1 MVYLRGS
8 DLKIPNKALISDY
21 FTLFI
26 SDLRKAEIPQ
36 YAYAMAYYTLISLVP
51 SLILIFSLISLFTPI
66 FGENS
71 FVINDLRHFILENLA
86 TGSGEQVIT
95 YLEAVIARVD
105 IKTLGFTGF
114 FGTLI
119 TLVFLLQSIEV
130 ALNRIFAV
138 TRRRNIFTR
147 FVYFWTILTLGTFLL
162 AMIVGV
168 FSGFN
173 LNANGFT
180 EMSSHPLAGGFAYFL
195 GLIILFTLIYKIV
208 PNKYVEFSHAVY
220 GAFGASLFLLIAGL
234 LFRSYTKMFTNYQ
247 AIYGAALSALPI
259 FLIWIYLNWVI
270 ILSGALLTRRFQL
283 GSSIE
288 VEQTFL
294 DDLPSESAAHIQ
306 NLTRSHL
313 PFLVLWK
320 IYHDL
325 HAGGF
330 IGFNPQVA
338 SKDFSMPE
346 HWLQEAVET
355 LERCGFVTTGQSVS
369 EGLALAYFP
378 TIASDQLS
386 LETFF
391 ERLEIA
397 FEVEWEKLLGRL
409 SLPYVNLP
417 WLTKTDLSSK
427 TFDDLLK
434 A

>member
-1 MVYLRGS
+1 MR
-8 DLKIPNKALISDY
+8 IPNKALITDY
-21 FTLFI
+21 FKLFI

-71 FVINDLRHFILENLA
+71 FIINDLKRLILENLA

-95 YLEAVIARVD
+95 YLEAVISRVD

-114 FGTLI
+114 FGTLV

-138 TRRRNIFTR
+138 TRKRNIFTR
-147 FVYFWTILTLGTFLL
+147 FVYFWTILTLGTFIL
-162 AMIVGV
+162 AMIVGA

-173 LNANGFT
+173 LDANGIADV
-180 EMSSHPLAGGFAYFL
+180 SSHPFAGGLAYFF
-195 GLIILFTLIYKIV
+195 GLIILFTMIYKIV
-208 PNKYVEFSHAVY
+208 PNKFIEFRHALY
-220 GAFGASLFLLIAGL
+220 GAMGTSLFLLIAGL
-234 LFRSYTKMFTNYQ
+234 LFRSYTKMFTNYE

-259 FLIWIYLNWVI
+259 FLIWIYLNWMI

-283 GSSIE
+283 GSSIKI
-288 VEQTFL
+288 EQTFL
-294 DDLPSESAAHIQ
+294 DDLPPESAGHIQ

-325 HAGGF
+325 HDGGF
-330 IGFNPQVA
+330 KGFNPQAVA
-338 SKDFSMPE
+338 KDFSMPDY
-346 HWLQEAVET
+346 WLQEAVET
-355 LERCGFVTTGQSVS
+355 LEKCGFVTTGQGDGEDDGIAS
-369 EGLALAYFP
+369 AYFP
-378 TIASDQLS
+378 TISSDQLS
-386 LETFF
+386 LEIFF
-391 ERLEIA
+391 QRLEIA

-409 SLPYVNLP
+409 SLPFVNLP
-417 WLTKTDLSSK
+417 WLMKTDLSFK